1 MDALPAPELIGS
13 NSWVISPEKTKGDG
27 VLFANDP
34 HIGFSQPS
42 VWDEAHLTAPGLELY
57 GYHIA
62 GFPLAQLGHTRH
74 HSIGLTMF
82 ENDDL
87 DYYREQVNPDDQ
99 GEYWAIDH
107 WEKFSVREEVIQI
120 KNEDPVEFQ
129 VRGTRHGP
137 VISDVVE
144 HLDEADPV
152 SMWWVYQK
160 QPLQLLQASYL
171 IMNSTT
177 LEGVREGAS
186 LIHAPGLNIMYGD
199 VEGNVAWWAAAK
211 LPKRPAH
218 VNSKLILDGASGK
231 DDITEYYDF
240 TANPQAI
247 NPQWGYVYSANNQSV
262 TGDSIR
268 HEGYYLPEDRA
279 RRITSLLDDKNDW
292 TVADVQSM
300 LNDVQSENAPEIA
313 ASIIKNIDQNQLEE
327 LEKEALQ
334 YLQSWRGNYDKDEVA
349 PTVYV
354 KLIYHILKSMMH
366 DELGDRWGT
375 FNGTHVMKRSI
386 QPLLA
391 NQSTVWWDDT
401 NTTERESRS
410 DIIGMA
416 LALTI
421 DELEDQLGPDMT
433 EWQWGRVHTLEHA
446 HAFDANA
453 SLRGYFNVGP
463 YEVPGATE
471 VINNLQFETSADGTY
486 KVKAGPS
493 TRRVMDMADLENDSW
508 SILPT
513 GQSGNVMS
521 PHYKDQAAM
530 YVNGQ
535 FRKQLM
541 NKEEI
546 IASQKYHTVIK

>member
-1 MDALPAPELIGS
+1 
-13 NSWVISPEKTKGDG
+13 
-27 VLFANDP
+27 
-34 HIGFSQPS
+34 
-42 VWDEAHLTAPGLELY
+42 
-57 GYHIA
+57 
-62 GFPLAQLGHTRH
+62 
-74 HSIGLTMF
+74 
-82 ENDDL
+82 
-87 DYYREQVNPDDQ
+87 
-99 GEYWAIDH
+99 
-107 WEKFSVREEVIQI
+107 
-120 KNEDPVEFQ
+120 
-129 VRGTRHGP
+129 
-137 VISDVVE
+137 
-144 HLDEADPV
+144 
-152 SMWWVYQK
+152 
-160 QPLQLLQASYL
+160 
-171 IMNSTT
+171 
-177 LEGVREGAS
+177 
-186 LIHAPGLNIMYGD
+186 
-199 VEGNVAWWAAAK
+199 
-211 LPKRPAH
+211 
-218 VNSKLILDGASGK
+218 
-231 DDITEYYDF
+231 
-240 TANPQAI
+240 
-247 NPQWGYVYSANNQSV
+247 
-262 TGDSIR
+262 
-268 HEGYYLPEDRA
+268 
-279 RRITSLLDDKNDW
+279 
-292 TVADVQSM
+292 
-300 LNDVQSENAPEIA
+300 
-313 ASIIKNIDQNQLEE
+313 
-327 LEKEALQ
+327 
-334 YLQSWRGNYDKDEVA
+334 
-349 PTVYV
+349 
-354 KLIYHILKSMMH
+354 MMH

-486 KVKAGPS
+486 EVKAGPS
-493 TRRVMDMADLENDSW
+493 TRRVIDMSDLENDSW